1 MHRALI
7 VATIILGLTA
17 LPLAGQ
23 VVEGQLILRL
33 KAGFAMDQIKK
44 NNRSALID
52 IRSQKSLSPDR
63 TIQLLQFDPQDNLEA
78 VRKQLENIEGV
89 EAVQYNRKLKS
100 RSSATPDDPLFNQQW
115 NLERISAP
123 DLWEHTTG
131 GVTPCGDT
139 IVIAVFDS
147 GLDPSHPDVAAHL
160 WRNPGEIANNSFDDD
175 ANGYTDDVLGLNL
188 DTGNDRHEIA
198 VDYHGTSVA
207 SVIGASTN
215 NSLGIAGLNWQVKLL
230 MISSEEKTEA
240 TVMEAFNYVI
250 SLRKKYN
257 DSNGEEGAFIVAI
270 NNSWGI
276 EGFFEEDFPM
286 LCDMFNALGEVGIL
300 GVGATENDQVNTDVF
315 GDIPSDCSSDHL
327 IVVTNTNQDDELA
340 VAGFG
345 RVNVDLGAPGE
356 QIYGA
361 DDNES
366 YRTYG
371 GTSYAAPHVSGAIG
385 LLYALSEVPLC
396 DIARV
401 SPTEAAGLVKR
412 FIMEGVT
419 PLPTLDRTVTGG
431 RLNLDKTYDIV
442 TSVAD
447 PDPGDLRI
455 YPNPTNAQSVLEFK
469 GPGFLQRIVVKDILG
484 RVMWSANNLKGDHQ
498 LTIKAEDWKP
508 GAYVVE
514 LLTSNGVLSK
524 ILIKN

>member
-1 MHRALI
+1 
-7 VATIILGLTA
+7 
-17 LPLAGQ
+17 
-23 VVEGQLILRL
+23 
-33 KAGFAMDQIKK
+33 
-44 NNRSALID
+44 
-52 IRSQKSLSPDR
+52 
-63 TIQLLQFDPQDNLEA
+63 
-78 VRKQLENIEGV
+78 
-89 EAVQYNRKLKS
+89 
-100 RSSATPDDPLFNQQW
+100 
-115 NLERISAP
+115 
-123 DLWEHTTG
+123 
-131 GVTPCGDT
+131 
-139 IVIAVFDS
+139 
-147 GLDPSHPDVAAHL
+147 
-160 WRNPGEIANNSFDDD
+160 
-175 ANGYTDDVLGLNL
+175 
-188 DTGNDRHEIA
+188 
-198 VDYHGTSVA
+198 
-207 SVIGASTN
+207 
-215 NSLGIAGLNWQVKLL
+215 NWQVKLL

-240 TVMEAFNYVI
+240 TVMEAFDYVI

-257 DSNGEEGAFIVAI
+257 ETNGAEGAFIVAI

-345 RVNVDLGAPGE
+345 RENVDLGAPGE

-361 DDNES
+361 DDNEG

-385 LLYALSEVPLC
+385 LLYALSEVPFC

-431 RLNLDKTYDIV
+431 RLNLGKTYDIV
-442 TSVAD
+442 TSVTG

-469 GPGFLQRIVVKDILG
+469 GPGFFQRIVVKDILG
-484 RVMWSANNLKGDHQ
+484 RVMWSANNLKGDQ

-514 LLTSNGVLSK
+514 LLTSNGVASK